1 MKKVMLLAPER
12 LCDILRNAL
21 EPKCITLPCS
31 DGGAAKE
38 ILLSKPDVLI
48 LTLALPGESG
58 LTFLKENG
66 ARLPPKVIV
75 LTVFYDEEILSQ
87 LANWG
92 VSSVIRIPCKFSY
105 LESKL

>member
-1 MKKVMLLAPER
+1 MLLAPES
-12 LCDILRNAL
+12 LCGILRNAL
-21 EPKCITLPCS
+21 QLKYITLPCS
-31 DGGAAKE
+31 DSDAAKE

-58 LTFLKENG
+58 LTFLKENSG
-66 ARLPPKVIV
+66 SLPPKVIV
-75 LTVFYDEEILSQ
+75 LTVFYNEDILSEWS
-87 LANWG
+87 NWG